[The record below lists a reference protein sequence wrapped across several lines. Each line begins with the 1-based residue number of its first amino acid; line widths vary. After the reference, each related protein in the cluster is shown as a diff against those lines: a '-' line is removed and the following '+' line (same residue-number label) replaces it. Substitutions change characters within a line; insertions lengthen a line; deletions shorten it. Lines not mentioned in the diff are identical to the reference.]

1 MPRQVNHDERRRHI
15 ATAVWR
21 LAAAGGLE
29 DATIRRVAAEAGVPA
44 RQLQYYFGTREDLLL
59 GALDLLN
66 RDGEAE
72 AQQRVA
78 ALGPHPEPREVLR
91 SVLLELLPLDDGRR
105 QRQLVQAAYFVRFMA
120 DRTLRDR
127 IRDTSPELEQLIA
140 LLLPEGRRDE
150 ADFLLAGAAGLQGQ
164 MLLGHL
170 TAERAVALIDHQL
183 NRIFA
188 GDDPTGGGA

>member
-1 MPRQVNHDERRRHI
+1 MSRQVDHEQRRRHI

-66 RDGEAE
+66 REAE
-72 AQQRVA
+72 TEAGQRIA
-78 ALGPHPEPREVLR
+78 ELGADPEPREVLR
-91 SVLLELLPLDDGRR
+91 AVLLELLPLDESRR
-105 QRQLVQAAYFVRFMA
+105 QRHLVQAAYFVRFLA
-120 DRTLRDR
+120 DEALRDR
-127 IRDTSPELEQLIA
+127 IRDTPPELERLIA
-140 LLLPEGRRDE
+140 LLLPEAHRDE

-164 MLLGHL
+164 VLLGQM
-170 TAERAVALIDHQL
+170 TAERAVELIDRQL
-183 NRIFA
+183 DRLFRPA
-188 GDDPTGGGA
+188 K